1 MTTTEV
7 GRRLVEENLSHHGVK
22 GMHWGVRRQEVGS
35 GGHIRIS
42 DKTGRATISRGIAAS
57 LILPSVA
64 CPPLAPA
71 AIAAAYINP
80 RARAEITAAGKHNKM
95 VKADKKFEKHAHSP
109 ENFAAI
115 HNGARERISRDLD
128 SLNKKY
134 SGHDLTKDPAAMA
147 RYNSEAVK
155 KMQDAYRESA
165 NQLGNKTGTRH
176 LDVEFH
182 NDGLDFKI
190 VAKEGMQTP
199 TPERVTHAASD
210 FNVEVTGKIKR
221 AESGH
226 IIGFEFDDLRE
237 KGMTQ
242 SAIGEQFVLSH
253 FGVKGMHWGVRRAE
267 SVTTQTHIDTGLVK
281 RKTKVVAT
289 GGHAHPAHEDAIKAE
304 VQEQK
309 LKKSGHAALSNK
321 ELRDLI
327 TRRQLEDQASAATS
341 TKGRK
346 FARKQLEIKGQ
357 QQVQKGL
364 GGVGATASN
373 QAWKAAAKV
382 AFA

>member
-1 MTTTEV
+1 MTTTEA
-7 GRRLVEENLSHHGVK
+7 GRKHVEE
-22 GMHWGVRRQEVGS
+22 
-35 GGHIRIS
+35 
-42 DKTGRATISRGIAAS
+42 T
-57 LILPSVA
+57 
-64 CPPLAPA
+64 
-71 AIAAAYINP
+71 
-80 RARAEITAAGKHNKM
+80 
-95 VKADKKFEKHAHSP
+95 
-109 ENFAAI
+109 
-115 HNGARERISRDLD
+115 
-128 SLNKKY
+128 
-134 SGHDLTKDPAAMA
+134 LT
-147 RYNSEAVK
+147 
-155 KMQDAYRESA
+155 
-165 NQLGNKTGTRH
+165 
-176 LDVEFH
+176 
-182 NDGLDFKI
+182 
-190 VAKEGMQTP
+190 
-199 TPERVTHAASD
+199 
-210 FNVEVTGKIKR
+210 
-221 AESGH
+221 
-226 IIGFEFDDLRE
+226 
-237 KGMTQ
+237 
-242 SAIGEQFVLSH
+242 H

-267 SVTTQTHIDTGLVK
+267 AVTTQTHIDTGLVK